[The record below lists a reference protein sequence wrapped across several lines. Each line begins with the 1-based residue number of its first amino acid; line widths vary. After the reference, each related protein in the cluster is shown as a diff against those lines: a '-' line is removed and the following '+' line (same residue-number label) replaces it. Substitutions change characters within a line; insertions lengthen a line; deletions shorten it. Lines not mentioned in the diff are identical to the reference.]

1 MDTTVILAQPRVSRL
16 RADVIYV
23 DHREALAGFGR
34 VWQAL
39 ASAEIQVFQM
49 PEFSGGPLLER
60 QICPTDIPKRAKQV
74 RNCVLSVDEIGPP
87 KSMFFIG
94 LNLDL

>member
-23 DHREALAGFGR
+23 DDLAGFGR
-34 VWQAL
+34 VWQEL

-49 PEFSGGPLLER
+49 PEFSGAPLLER

>member
-23 DHREALAGFGR
+23 DRRGR
-34 VWQAL
+34 LWQGL

-49 PEFSGGPLLER
+49 PEFSGAPLLER

-87 KSMFFIG
+87 KSMFFIV

>member
-1 MDTTVILAQPRVSRL
+1 MDTTVILAQPRVSWL

-23 DHREALAGFGR
+23 E
-34 VWQAL
+34 AL

-49 PEFSGGPLLER
+49 PEFSGAPLLER